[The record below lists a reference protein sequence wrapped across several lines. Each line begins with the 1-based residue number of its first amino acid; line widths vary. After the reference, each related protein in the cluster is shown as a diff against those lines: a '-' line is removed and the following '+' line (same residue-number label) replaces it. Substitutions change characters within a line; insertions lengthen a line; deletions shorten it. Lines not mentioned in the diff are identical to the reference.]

1 MIPAVGLLERL
12 ESSIL
17 ADLEASRLAG
27 WQAGDL
33 KACNLEDWSLEGWL
47 ASWGLDDWMMQ
58 WMVDGGWMM
67 EDGCE

>member
-17 ADLEASRLAG
+17 ADLEASRPVGRLA
-27 WQAGDL
+27 DL

-47 ASWGLDDWMMQ
+47 ASWGLDDWIGWQ
-58 WMVDGGWMM
+58 AGDWMTG
-67 EDGCE
+67 